1 MAQSLST
8 QEIPSLKH
16 SPVTLDEVRN
26 WSMEMV
32 NGNVMKLL
40 QENVDENVEWTF
52 SPPADGPLGK
62 TYPTAGVYT
71 SRDHVLKEAMM
82 PLLARF
88 VEPRIDFELSR
99 SPSAQAAA
107 SFMSLIF
114 STAVDLFLQPSEMND
129 PSERHLTKAVVQLKG
144 SAILKKNGQ
153 GWNNYTAYIL
163 HFDNQTKKVLKA
175 RVYQDTAA
183 INKAF
188 EE

>member
-88 VEPRIDFELSR
+88 VEPRIDFEL
-99 SPSAQAAA
+99 
-107 SFMSLIF
+107 I
-114 STAVDLFLQPSEMND
+114 DLFLQPSEMND